1 MNENER
7 ELLDGLRALDAK
19 EPREP
24 SARVERFLL
33 AQFRARARRR
43 RLTRWGS
50 AAAGIAAAAAIAVA
64 VWVAPRTLRHS
75 PSTISHG
82 APRELPKSGLPD
94 VALPTSPQPR
104 ASNAIVQADEVAAS
118 FYPTPDADA
127 LPPLETAMVV
137 RVQLPMSSLRWM
149 GLPIAEDLSGDPVQ
163 ADVLL
168 GQDGLARG
176 VRLVPSSLRREP

>member
-1 MNENER
+1 MNEHER
-7 ELLDGLRALDAK
+7 ELLDGLRALDAM

-24 SARVERFLL
+24 SARVEQFLL
-33 AQFRARARRR
+33 AQFRARGRRR
-43 RLTRWGS
+43 RLALWGS

-64 VWVAPRTLRHS
+64 VWVAPRMLKHS

-82 APRELPKSGLPD
+82 VPRELPKSGAPD
-94 VALPTSPQPR
+94 IARPTSPEPR
-104 ASNAIVQADEVAAS
+104 ASHAIVQTDEVTAS

-137 RVQLPMSSLRWM
+137 RVQLPMSALEGM
-149 GLPIAEDLSGDPVQ
+149 GLPIGEDLSGAPVQ

-176 VRLVPSSLRREP
+176 VRLAPSSFRREP